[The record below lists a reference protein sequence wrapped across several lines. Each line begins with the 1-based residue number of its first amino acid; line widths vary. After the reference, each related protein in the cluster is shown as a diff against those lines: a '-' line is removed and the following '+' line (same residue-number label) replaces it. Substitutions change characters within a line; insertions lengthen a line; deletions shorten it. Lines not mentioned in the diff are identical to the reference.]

1 MQSEADRRQ
10 NLVDDLL
17 TREKQLNAT
26 FKGEITEP
34 ENPRYTTLAEDLS
47 CNESEMCK
55 TSRLKYQ
62 ANGKC
67 MFSLKVLH

>member
-26 FKGEITEP
+26 FKGEITAP
-34 ENPRYTTLAEDLS
+34 E
-47 CNESEMCK
+47 
-55 TSRLKYQ
+55 TSRYLNVVKLLYHNWESQ
-62 ANGKC
+62 VKS
-67 MFSLKVLH
+67 FVKLSKVK